1 MKFHHSKTD
10 EGLKIAYLSE
20 PKGNIDELVRC
31 ALGINGARVILDPN
45 QISLDR
51 PYVLNIG
58 NYKVYFTPNTDL
70 KNTHIFVRVARDQRI
85 IPVSIYSQLD
95 MPTSELIYNIESR
108 IIESLSAKGLVPI
121 ESTRE
126 QIPKS
131 MLGSI

>member
-1 MKFHHSKTD
+1 MKFHLSKTD

-20 PKGNIDELVRC
+20 PKGNIDELVRY
-31 ALGINGARVILDPN
+31 ALGINGAPIILNPN

-58 NYKVYFTPNTDL
+58 NYKVYFTPNTEI
-70 KNTHIFVRVARDQRI
+70 KNTHIFVRVTRDQRI

-95 MPTSELIYNIESR
+95 MSTSELIYNIESI